1 MRKLKT
7 SQDST
12 PKCYL
17 STSEGQ
23 WRVINQG
30 MPVCKDMPSR
40 EQALAA
46 AKQVAVTPT
55 ALWDGDEGAFKS
67 LDAQDSCDGE
77 PSPGAARLSAG
88 CEDVYIVDADGVEVV
103 DAEIEVAEMAVR
115 RQTQGA

>member
-1 MRKLKT
+1 
-7 SQDST
+7 
-12 PKCYL
+12 
-17 STSEGQ
+17 
-23 WRVINQG
+23 
-30 MPVCKDMPSR
+30 MPSR